1 MKDFSFDRV
10 YRITLSLTPSEIIDK
25 IIEELAWTN
34 SLKVNSFDD
43 DYCAEWITDT
53 AKSLFDMSD
62 YSGDAFADVDDAMDE
77 WLDENMEEL
86 IRMAREALEAHEDD
100 INGNSL

>member
-10 YRITLSLTPSEIIDK
+10 YRVTLSLTASQIIDK
-25 IIEELAWTN
+25 IIEELGWTD
-34 SLKVNSFDD
+34 SLKVNSSDD

-62 YSGDAFADVDDAMDE
+62 YSGGAFADIDDAMDE

-86 IRMAREALEAHEDD
+86 IRMTREALKAHED
-100 INGNSL
+100 GN

>member
-10 YRITLSLTPSEIIDK
+10 YRVTLSLTPSQIIDK
-25 IIEELAWTN
+25 IIEELGWTDCLKAN
-34 SLKVNSFDD
+34 SSDD

-53 AKSLFDMSD
+53 TKSFFDMAD
-62 YSGDAFADVDDAMDE
+62 YSGDAFAEIDDAIDE

-86 IRMAREALEAHEDD
+86 IRMVREALKAYEDD
-100 INGNSL
+100 N